1 MSDLAKVILGIS
13 FIFVMTS
20 LGAASALLVKNK
32 ISVKVSKLIVGF
44 SSGIMIAA
52 SIWSLLLPAI
62 EQSEAYGAFNFVPA
76 VAGFLIGGLFLGLID
91 FLSNKINKTN
101 GGMKKSSK
109 LFLAMTL
116 HNIPEGIAVGVAFGS
131 AWASKDAAAMAL
143 ALSLAI
149 GMGIQNFP
157 EGMAIALPMK
167 QASGSK
173 AKGFFMGVL
182 SGVVEPVG
190 AVLGFFLAASITV
203 IMPWTLSFAA
213 GAMIYVVVSELFP
226 ESQVGEGA
234 VLGTWGTMLG
244 FMLMMALDVGLG

>member
-1 MSDLAKVILGIS
+1 MSDIAKVVLGIS

-20 LGAASALLVKNK
+20 LGALTSFLFKDKV
-32 ISVKVSKLIVGF
+32 SVKFNKLIVGF
-44 SSGIMIAA
+44 SSGVMIAA

-62 EQSEAYGAFNFVPA
+62 DGASNYGSLKFLPA
-76 VAGFLIGGLFLGLID
+76 VLGFFVGGLFLALID
-91 FLSNKINKTN
+91 FICKKLNHC
-101 GGMKKSSK
+101 GMKKSSK

-131 AWASKDAAAMAL
+131 AWATGDASAMAL

-149 GMGIQNFP
+149 GMGVQNFP

-167 QASGSK
+167 QATGSK
-173 AKGFFMGVL
+173 TKGFFMGVL
-182 SGVVEPVG
+182 SGLVEPIG
-190 AVLGFFLAASITV
+190 AIIGFFLAASITV
-203 IMPWTLSFAA
+203 IMPWALSFAA

-234 VLGTWGTMLG
+234 SLGTWGTMLG